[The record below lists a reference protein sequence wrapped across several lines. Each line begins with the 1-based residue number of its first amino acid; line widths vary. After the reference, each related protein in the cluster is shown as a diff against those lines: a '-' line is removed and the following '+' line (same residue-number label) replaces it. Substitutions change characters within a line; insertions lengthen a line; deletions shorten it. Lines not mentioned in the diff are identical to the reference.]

1 MNAAWRGM
9 KAGIAGLASRSWSSE
24 KESLSAKDS
33 LQWDHALSCLCDF
46 RLEDLWLDSQMV
58 DQSYHNLFKTAEGLK
73 RIKEGFERFLE
84 MAEHTWREE
93 FGMDGNEVDK
103 RLICLS
109 KDDRN

>member
-33 LQWDHALSCLCDF
+33 LQWDHALSCLRDF
-46 RLEDLWLDSQMV
+46 RREDLRLDSQWV
-58 DQSYHNLFKTAEGLK
+58 VQSYDNLFTTAERLK
-73 RIKEGFERFLE
+73 RSKEGFKRFLE
-84 MAEHTWREE
+84 MADHTWREE
-93 FGMDGNEVDK
+93 FGMDRNEVDE
-103 RLICLS
+103 RLIRLS